1 MHRKNPVQCCHNT
14 LETTLYMKK
23 TLCNVVQEARD
34 NIAHEKILF
43 NIVVILLGQHCT
55 DKNPVQ
61 YCPSDYR
68 QHYTGKKQCI
78 VVWTTSLSAFLFWT
92 DYFFNNNR
100 LLQMPHQ
107 HYTNFPDI
115 AQEKSRAN
123 IEQKDKIVRSKD
135 IFSVLFE
142 QGFPVKHTNFFL
154 ISRLSDLRQTVLL
167 KIEAK

>member
-1 MHRKNPVQCCHNT
+1 
-14 LETTLYMKK
+14 
-23 TLCNVVQEARD
+23 
-34 NIAHEKILF
+34 
-43 NIVVILLGQHCT
+43 
-55 DKNPVQ
+55 
-61 YCPSDYR
+61 
-68 QHYTGKKQCI
+68 
-78 VVWTTSLSAFLFWT
+78 
-92 DYFFNNNR
+92 
-100 LLQMPHQ
+100 MPHQ

-123 IEQKDKIVRSKD
+123 IEQEDKIVRSKD